1 MYSFSGRRFTM
12 DFVELAKVQKRVFWM
27 IHGQVHL
34 FFTERLKY
42 WGNMKFRKKLIKG
55 VIIELYKEEED
66 ARMPGHLVK
75 LMGQSI
81 LERQKNILKTR
92 NGHKQHHESKFMM
105 NWAGP
110 CFIKSYFRLFPSQPA
125 TTMNQLGDSYLFGC
139 HSATEVDWGG
149 I

>member
-1 MYSFSGRRFTM
+1 
-12 DFVELAKVQKRVFWM
+12 M

-105 NWAGP
+105 N
-110 CFIKSYFRLFPSQPA
+110 
-125 TTMNQLGDSYLFGC
+125 
-139 HSATEVDWGG
+139 
-149 I
+149 